1 MAGKENLKIHGVCC
15 KMKSGE
21 VAGEGRWWKWWRWSF
36 VWIILF
42 VTFAS
47 FGFVIIFL
55 FHFGGDMDKI
65 LDD

>member
-1 MAGKENLKIHGVCC
+1 
-15 KMKSGE
+15 MKSGE

-36 VWIILF
+36 VWIILL

-65 LDD
+65 LED